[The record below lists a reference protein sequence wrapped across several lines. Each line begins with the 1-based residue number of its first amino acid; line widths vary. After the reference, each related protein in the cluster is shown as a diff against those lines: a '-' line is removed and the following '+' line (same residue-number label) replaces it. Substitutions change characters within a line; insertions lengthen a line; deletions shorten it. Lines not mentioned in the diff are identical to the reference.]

1 MESIWS
7 HKPLIQVLVF
17 EYLPEL
23 THCDRALSTLAA
35 GFVMFHSYFLV
46 GESATLLNFT
56 DVLPLYMVGYS
67 HLLTRRESHSIF
79 SI

>member
-35 GFVMFHSYFLV
+35 GFVMYVPFLFSCWRISDAFEFHRCVTIIYGGLQPPTD
-46 GESATLLNFT
+46 SAR
-56 DVLPLYMVGYS
+56 VA
-67 HLLTRRESHSIF
+67 
-79 SI
+79 